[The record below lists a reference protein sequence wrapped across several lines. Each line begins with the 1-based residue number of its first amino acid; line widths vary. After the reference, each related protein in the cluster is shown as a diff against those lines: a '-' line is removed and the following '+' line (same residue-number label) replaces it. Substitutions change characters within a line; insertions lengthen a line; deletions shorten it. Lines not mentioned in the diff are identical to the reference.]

1 MHSPP
6 APCPLPPAPCPLLL
20 LPAYKCTA
28 QPACNMPYICLTPL
42 APLSLRPAP
51 QVHYAGR
58 LQRVHHVLNEAV
70 IDRGSFPGAVFLE
83 IYVDG
88 NFVTAAE
95 ADGLII
101 ATPSGSTAYSM
112 SAGGPMVAPS
122 VPCTLLTPLAPL
134 SLSFRPLIVPESSDI
149 MVRLPGYSRSHAR
162 ASFDG
167 KHPLRVP
174 KESNVHF
181 TTSLCPLPVINMN
194 TLDVDWYEGIT
205 QKLKW
210 NQQIRDP
217 PPPGQYESDLE
228 AGLGGGRP
236 WQAGGDG
243 AGYS

>member
-1 MHSPP
+1 M
-6 APCPLPPAPCPLLL
+6 
-20 LPAYKCTA
+20 
-28 QPACNMPYICLTPL
+28 
-42 APLSLRPAP
+42 R
-51 QVHYAGR
+51 QVHWAGR

-70 IDRGSFPGAVFLE
+70 IDRGAFPGAVFLE
-83 IYVDG
+83 VYVDG

-134 SLSFRPLIVPESSDI
+134 SLSFRPLIVPESSDTL
-149 MVRLPGYSRSHAR
+149 VRLPGYSRSHAR

-174 KESNVHF
+174 KESSVHF

-194 TLDVDWYEGIT
+194 SLDVDW
-205 QKLKW
+205 
-210 NQQIRDP
+210 
-217 PPPGQYESDLE
+217 
-228 AGLGGGRP
+228 
-236 WQAGGDG
+236 
-243 AGYS
+243 